1 MRYTLIKKDNLDEVA
16 TDCLIVP
23 VTGKTCG
30 LKQIKSDLLKHLD
43 KLTKGTILQALK
55 QDDLAAK
62 AGNYLLIPAP
72 QGLKAKRLLLVHA
85 GANNKLKGKNAV
97 SLINGIA
104 SALATMKARSATIT
118 FKELQLAEQSAEW
131 LIRQTVL
138 MLEAAVY
145 KFTICKGNQVEERSS
160 LGAISIAPPADD
172 KITNTML
179 KEAKA
184 IATGIKLTKDL
195 GNLPGN
201 KCTPT
206 YLAESAIEM
215 GKEHETLKVSILNEE
230 RMKKLGMGAFLSV
243 TAGTKEPAQ
252 MIVFEYKGGKKEA
265 PPIALVG
272 KGITFDSGG
281 ISLKPGAAMDEMKF
295 DMCGAATVFGVFQA
309 VLSMALPINLVGII
323 AAAENM
329 PSGTATKPGDV
340 VTSMS
345 GQTIEVLNTDA
356 EGRLVLCDAITYSA
370 NFKPKY
376 VIDMATL
383 TGACV
388 VALGAHA
395 SGLYANNEELAEKLL
410 TAGEISRDRAWR
422 MPLWDDYQKQI
433 DSRVA
438 DIANIGGSGGGSITA
453 ACFLARFANDLNWA
467 HFDIAGTAWNSKK
480 DATGRPV
487 ALLCEFLLA
496 ENCSG

>member
-1 MRYTLIKKDNLDEVA
+1 MRYTLVKKDNLDEVA
-16 TDCLIVP
+16 TDCLVVP
-23 VTGKTCG
+23 VTGKTSA
-30 LKQIKSDLLKHLD
+30 LKQLKSPLLKQLD
-43 KLTKGTILQALK
+43 KLTKGTILQALT

-62 AGNYLLIPAP
+62 AGKYLLIPAP

-85 GANNKLKGKNAV
+85 GNTHKLKAKDAA
-97 SLINGIA
+97 SLTDGIA
-104 SALATMKARSATIT
+104 SALSTMKAHSATIT
-118 FKELQLAEQSAEW
+118 FKELQLAEQSTEW
-131 LIRQTVL
+131 LVRQTAL
-138 MLEAAVY
+138 ALEAAIY
-145 KFTICKGNQVEERSS
+145 RFTACKGEQDKDQPV
-160 LGAISIAPPADD
+160 LDTISIAPPDGD
-172 KITNTML
+172 KITTKML
-179 KEAKA
+179 KESQA
-184 IATGIKLTKDL
+184 ISEGIKLTKDL

-206 YLAESAIEM
+206 YLAKSATEM
-215 GKEHETLKVSILNEE
+215 GKKNQTLKVDILNEE
-230 RMKKLGMGAFLSV
+230 RMKKLGMGALLSV
-243 TAGTKEPAQ
+243 TAGTKEPAK
-252 MIVFEYKGGKKEA
+252 MIVLEYQGGKKA
-265 PPIALVG
+265 TPPIVLVG

-281 ISLKPGAAMDEMKF
+281 ISLKPGPAMDEMKF

-309 VLSMALPINLVGII
+309 VLAMGLPINLVGII

-356 EGRLVLCDAITYSA
+356 EGRLVLCDAITHSVS
-370 NFKPKY
+370 FKPKY

-395 SGLYANNEELAEKLL
+395 SALYANNEELAEKLL

-422 MPLWDDYQKQI
+422 MPLWDDYQKQL

-438 DIANIGGSGGGSITA
+438 DIANIGGAGGGSITA

-467 HFDIAGTAWNSKK
+467 HFDIAGTAWSSKK
-480 DATGRPV
+480 EATGRLV
-487 ALLCEFLLA
+487 HLLCEFLLA
-496 ENCSG
+496 ENR